1 MTGQAKPMKMLPIL
15 VLFYTAGFQSQ
26 SMRRYK
32 DFEDIGKKYLS
43 RGIIVVAVQFRIGF
57 FGV

>member
-1 MTGQAKPMKMLPIL
+1 MKMLPIL